1 MNETQQIVTIDPGM
15 PCIRAFGRLIVDLRF
30 FVAFVPG
37 KGGCGFLKLSV
48 ANKVEEILC
57 DEETAAALRAF
68 FQGENEEAK
77 E

>member
-30 FVAFVPG
+30 FVAFVSA
-37 KGGCGFLKLSV
+37 KGGGFLKLSV
-48 ANKVEEILC
+48 ANKIEEITV

-68 FQGENEEAK
+68 FLGENEEAK
-77 E
+77 K